1 MFDID
6 TLYTFGYNVSVG
18 KDPKDEDDDRKASV
32 IHTRIPESL
41 EAEIRKRA
49 ASLGLSVSN
58 LVRNVLLNS
67 FGLVESVIVDSA
79 DVARTARALGKPVP
93 PRGDDARPAV
103 LAWQEVTLAKNAL
116 CDHCNTVLVRG
127 ERAAIAVTDA
137 PGPRIFRCL
146 VCLVEISNDPDE

>member
-1 MFDID
+1 M
-6 TLYTFGYNVSVG
+6 G
-18 KDPKDEDDDRKASV
+18 EEDDRKASV

-58 LVRNVLLNS
+58 LVRNVLLNT

-79 DVARTARALGKPVP
+79 DVARSARALGKPVP
-93 PRGDDARPAV
+93 PRSEGPPV
-103 LAWQEVTLAKNAL
+103 LAWQEVTLNLNAL
-116 CDHCNTVLVRG
+116 CERCNAILPRG

-146 VCLVEISNDPDE
+146 ACLLEISHDTDE